1 MDRRATDTRNP
12 ATGRGAPVSATVTHI
27 RRRQAAHA
35 LRRLRVELGLSQ
47 EQAAALCGVCPRT
60 WGAWERAAV
69 PLRALEA
76 FLVLQAGRQR
86 SRAAGCA
93 QRGPEPGG
101 VDLCVPGA
109 DAISRRAA

>member
-1 MDRRATDTRNP
+1 M
-12 ATGRGAPVSATVTHI
+12 SATVTHL

-60 WGAWERAAV
+60 WGAWERATV

-86 SRAAGCA
+86 PREAVRASEA
-93 QRGPEPGG
+93 RNPGG
-101 VDLCVPGA
+101 VTAPRGT
-109 DAISRRAA
+109 DALSRRAA